1 MNRLLETFKNDWLI
15 PYQRALTLVKKEYN
29 GFPLHFGLVSLFSL
43 ALSAAGMAVP
53 YLLRWTINLMSLPP
67 QERGAYLVF
76 IAAGAYAVVWTST
89 KVFEFL
95 KGTLSAAVLAR
106 CDAAIN
112 RGIYQHIVQLPHE
125 QQITLDSGRVLADIK
140 SSESSFSLISHSI
153 FWVLLPVLFQVA
165 FVFCILW
172 GVMDLLFA
180 TTFTAAM
187 AVLFWISY
195 WVAKKTRSIHSNM
208 YEAQNAISRYL
219 SERLNALYDIKI
231 NNAYDRERDS
241 LNILQKNNVD
251 TIINSNRQMGWLLAF
266 QSVCV
271 GAVLLIFTLYTV
283 YYTQSSLSNVGDYVL
298 VVGYVVQITGPFT
311 MIVGSLLQL
320 ERSYIALDRGFRYL
334 DMPKESADL
343 LEEDAKAN
351 GSSRGFAGEYL
362 DIRQQDRV
370 ILQDASFEFLADR
383 FYAISGA
390 SGSGKTTLLNA
401 LLGLIRPSGGH
412 IQFNGLDVARI
423 GSQKV
428 LEHVAVVPQNPLVFS
443 GTLRE
448 NLSYGAGAS
457 ISEHD
462 LKDVV
467 ARLKL
472 DELRDVS
479 AGPILD
485 MVVGTQGKE
494 LSGGQRQRI
503 AIGRALLRRP
513 QIIVL
518 DEPTSALDL
527 QSEHEIIAAIR
538 AYVPT
543 VIAASHR
550 EAVFEVAD
558 EIFVFDGKGN
568 LTKSA
573 PTASEFDPD
582 TIRSSGA
589 RQSPADQAAY

>member
-1 MNRLLETFKNDWLI
+1 MNKLVATFKNDWLR
-15 PYQRALTLVKKEYN
+15 PYQRALALVTSEYK

-53 YLLRWTINLMSLPP
+53 YLLRWTINLMGLPP

-76 IAAGAYAVVWTST
+76 LAAGAYAMVWTGT

-106 CDAAIN
+106 CDAAIS

-125 QQITLDSGRVLADIK
+125 RQITFDSGRVLADIK
-140 SSESSFSLISHSI
+140 SSETSFSLISHSI
-153 FWVLLPVLFQVA
+153 FWVLLPLLFQIA

-187 AVLFWISY
+187 AALFGISY

-231 NNAYDRERDS
+231 NNAYDRERRS
-241 LNILQKNNVD
+241 LSILQDNNVD
-251 TIINSNRQMGWLLAF
+251 TIISSNRQMGGLLAF

-283 YYTQSSLSNVGDYVL
+283 YYTQSSVSNVGDYVL
-298 VVGYVVQITGPFT
+298 VVGYIVQITGPFT

-334 DMPKESADL
+334 DMPKESANLPAD
-343 LEEDAKAN
+343 EDTAGRS
-351 GSSRGFAGEYL
+351 GSGFVGEQL
-362 DIRQQDRV
+362 DIRQQDRI
-370 ILQDASFEFLADR
+370 ILRNASFEFQANR
-383 FYAISGA
+383 FYAVSGA
-390 SGSGKTTLLNA
+390 SGAGKTTLLNA
-401 LLGLIRPSGGH
+401 LLGLIRPSAGR
-412 IQFNGLDVARI
+412 ILFNGLDVGRI
-423 GSQKV
+423 DSQKV
-428 LEHVAVVPQNPLVFS
+428 IEHIAVVPQNPLVFS

-448 NLSYGAGAS
+448 NLSYGASAS
-457 ISEHD
+457 VTEND
-462 LKDVV
+462 LEDIV
-467 ARLKL
+467 ACLKL
-472 DELRDVS
+472 DELRDPS

-485 MVVGTQGKE
+485 MVVGSQGRE

-513 QIIVL
+513 QIMVL

-527 QSEHEIIAAIR
+527 TSEHEVIAAIR
-538 AYVPT
+538 SYVST
-543 VIAASHR
+543 VIVASHR
-550 EAVFEVAD
+550 EAIFEVAD
-558 EIFVFDGKGN
+558 EIFVLDGKGN
-568 LTKSA
+568 LAKSSLPRESLTLTGSYQA
-573 PTASEFDPD
+573 V
-582 TIRSSGA
+582 R
-589 RQSPADQAAY
+589 DQLQ

>member
-1 MNRLLETFKNDWLI
+1 
-15 PYQRALTLVKKEYN
+15 
-29 GFPLHFGLVSLFSL
+29 
-43 ALSAAGMAVP
+43 
-53 YLLRWTINLMSLPP
+53 
-67 QERGAYLVF
+67 
-76 IAAGAYAVVWTST
+76 
-89 KVFEFL
+89 
-95 KGTLSAAVLAR
+95 
-106 CDAAIN
+106 
-112 RGIYQHIVQLPHE
+112 
-125 QQITLDSGRVLADIK
+125 
-140 SSESSFSLISHSI
+140 
-153 FWVLLPVLFQVA
+153 
-165 FVFCILW
+165 
-172 GVMDLLFA
+172 
-180 TTFTAAM
+180 
-187 AVLFWISY
+187 
-195 WVAKKTRSIHSNM
+195 
-208 YEAQNAISRYL
+208 
-219 SERLNALYDIKI
+219 
-231 NNAYDRERDS
+231 
-241 LNILQKNNVD
+241 
-251 TIINSNRQMGWLLAF
+251 MGWLLAF

-370 ILQDASFEFLADR
+370 ILQDASFDFRADR

-401 LLGLIRPSGGH
+401 LLGLIRPSGGQ

>member
-1 MNRLLETFKNDWLI
+1 MNKLVATFKNDWLR
-15 PYQRALTLVKKEYN
+15 PYQRALALVTSEYK

-53 YLLRWTINLMSLPP
+53 YLLRWTINLMGLPP

-76 IAAGAYAVVWTST
+76 LAAGAYAMVWTGT

-106 CDAAIN
+106 CDAAIS

-125 QQITLDSGRVLADIK
+125 RQITFDSGRVLADIK
-140 SSESSFSLISHSI
+140 SSETSFSLISHSI
-153 FWVLLPVLFQVA
+153 FWVLLPLLFQIA

-187 AVLFWISY
+187 AALFGISY

-231 NNAYDRERDS
+231 NNAYDRERRS
-241 LNILQKNNVD
+241 LSILQDNNVD
-251 TIINSNRQMGWLLAF
+251 TIISSNRQMGGLLAF

-283 YYTQSSLSNVGDYVL
+283 YYTQSSVSNVGDYVL
-298 VVGYVVQITGPFT
+298 VVGYIVQITGPFT

-334 DMPKESADL
+334 DMPKESANLPAD
-343 LEEDAKAN
+343 EDTAGRS
-351 GSSRGFAGEYL
+351 GSGFVGEQL
-362 DIRQQDRV
+362 DIRQQDRI
-370 ILQDASFEFLADR
+370 ILRNASFEFQANR
-383 FYAISGA
+383 FYAVSGA
-390 SGSGKTTLLNA
+390 SGAGKTTLLNA
-401 LLGLIRPSGGH
+401 LLGLIRPSAGR
-412 IQFNGLDVARI
+412 ILFNGLDVGRI
-423 GSQKV
+423 DSQKV
-428 LEHVAVVPQNPLVFS
+428 IEHIAVVPQNPLVFS

-448 NLSYGAGAS
+448 NLSYGASAS
-457 ISEHD
+457 VTEND
-462 LKDVV
+462 LEDIV
-467 ARLKL
+467 ACLKL
-472 DELRDVS
+472 DELRDPR

-485 MVVGTQGKE
+485 MVVGSQGRE

-513 QIIVL
+513 QIMVL

-527 QSEHEIIAAIR
+527 TSEHEVIAAIR
-538 AYVPT
+538 SYVST
-543 VIAASHR
+543 VIVASHR
-550 EAVFEVAD
+550 EAIFEVAD
-558 EIFVFDGKGN
+558 EIFVLDGKGN
-568 LTKSA
+568 LAKSSLPRESLTLTGSYQA
-573 PTASEFDPD
+573 V
-582 TIRSSGA
+582 R
-589 RQSPADQAAY
+589 DQLQ